1 MKTGTKTKN
10 TGVASLIQS
19 QGSLLT
25 LLVLCAVASIYFP
38 GFRTA
43 DNLANV
49 FKQVSLSGLVS
60 LGMAFVILSGGIDL
74 SVGSIAAVAT
84 VLAARLSGQS
94 GLIVVLIPI
103 LAGVCIGAMNG
114 TLVTRMK
121 IPPFIATLAM
131 MLGAR
136 GLAYILAGGEPVKV
150 APNTPGWFLQI
161 AKGDVLGIPYLGI
174 IFILALGVAI
184 LVAKYTTFGRSIYAI
199 GGNEEAARMMG
210 LNVNRS
216 KMLVYMICGGCA
228 AAAGTLLTSKLN
240 SGQPTEPEGWELTAI
255 AAVVIGGTSLTGGI
269 GKISH
274 TLYGVLILGVI
285 PNIINQIATIIQ
297 KATLTPL
304 DTNVITGTLL
314 LAVVLLQS
322 RLANHT
328 RSVGGK

>member
-1 MKTGTKTKN
+1 
-10 TGVASLIQS
+10 
-19 QGSLLT
+19 
-25 LLVLCAVASIYFP
+25 
-38 GFRTA
+38 
-43 DNLANV
+43 
-49 FKQVSLSGLVS
+49 
-60 LGMAFVILSGGIDL
+60 
-74 SVGSIAAVAT
+74 
-84 VLAARLSGQS
+84 
-94 GLIVVLIPI
+94 
-103 LAGVCIGAMNG
+103 
-114 TLVTRMK
+114 
-121 IPPFIATLAM
+121 
-131 MLGAR
+131 
-136 GLAYILAGGEPVKV
+136 
-150 APNTPGWFLQI
+150 
-161 AKGDVLGIPYLGI
+161 
-174 IFILALGVAI
+174 
-184 LVAKYTTFGRSIYAI
+184 
-199 GGNEEAARMMG
+199 MMG

-228 AAAGTLLTSKLN
+228 AAAGMLLTSKLN

-328 RSVGGK
+328 RSVGGI